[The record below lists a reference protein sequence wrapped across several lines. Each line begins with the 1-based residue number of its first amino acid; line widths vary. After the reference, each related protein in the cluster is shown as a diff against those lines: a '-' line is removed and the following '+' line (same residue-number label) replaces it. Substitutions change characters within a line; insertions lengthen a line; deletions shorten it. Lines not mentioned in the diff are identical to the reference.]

1 MEDRYTISDHGVT
14 WAFHARGKQVLELS
28 GGADGALSL
37 ERAKCGKFGELSALP
52 DKFRLHRSED
62 GCCADVESSG
72 VIPFGCEYRV
82 SREFSLTPGCA
93 VLTSDIS
100 AVNFGKVDGIE
111 LEPVAF
117 CGEWECVEFLIFGE
131 AHCRRIVRGTDG
143 VVYSGDEL
151 PLLIRVAFASGRRI
165 EFAVGADVW
174 RHRAAK
180 RFAAASA
187 GFEIA
192 VAANEVRFTRRVL
205 TYAPEAE
212 PERRP
217 WRFTSLIGWS
227 DGVDASPADGET
239 LSFAACALDAK
250 VRRELRNAVR
260 RSSTSLAWREVSPR
274 ICHEA
279 SHVARNGR
287 GDFEHFDLEE
297 LVADWRWA
305 NRLLRKE
312 GRSLRLSP
320 DPRSVFAESVI
331 LSALGKPLEVL
342 E

>member
-1 MEDRYTISDHGVT
+1 MEELYEIADRGAAWT
-14 WAFHARGKQVLELS
+14 FRARGKQVLELS
-28 GGADGALSL
+28 GGADGALCL
-37 ERAKCGKFGELSALP
+37 ERAKCGKFGELSVLP

-62 GCCADVESSG
+62 GCSADVESSG

-100 AVNFGKVDGIE
+100 AVNYGRVDGIE

-117 CGEWECVEFLIFGE
+117 RGAWKFVEFLIFGE
-131 AHCRRIVRGTDG
+131 ERFRRVERGTDG
-143 VVYSGDEL
+143 IIYSGGEL

-165 EFAVGADVW
+165 EFAAGADVW
-174 RHRAAK
+174 RHRAAQ
-180 RFAAASA
+180 RLAAASA

-192 VAANEVRFTRRVL
+192 VTPAEVRFTRMVL
-205 TYAPEAE
+205 RYASDAE

-227 DGVDASPADGET
+227 DDAGTSPAEGES
-239 LSFAACALDAK
+239 LSFSACALDAK

-260 RSSTSLAWREVSPR
+260 RAAAPLVWRDVAPR
-274 ICHEA
+274 ICREA
-279 SHVARNGR
+279 AHVARNGR

-305 NRLLRKE
+305 NRLLRKD
-312 GRSLRLSP
+312 GRSLRLVP
-320 DPRSVFAESVI
+320 DPRGIFADSVI
-331 LSALGKPLEVL
+331 LSVLSKPLEVL

>member
-1 MEDRYTISDHGVT
+1 MEEQYKIDDHGTAWV
-14 WAFHARGKQVLELS
+14 FRARGKTVLELS
-28 GGADGALSL
+28 GGAEGALCL

-62 GCCADVESSG
+62 GCSADVESSG

-100 AVNFGKVDGIE
+100 AVNYGKVDGIE

-117 CGEWECVEFLIFGE
+117 CGEWEYVEFLIFGE
-131 AHCRRIVRGTDG
+131 ERCRRIVRGTAG

-165 EFAVGADVW
+165 EFAAGADLW
-174 RHRAAK
+174 RHRAA
-180 RFAAASA
+180 RRIAGASA
-187 GFEIA
+187 GFEISVSA
-192 VAANEVRFTRRVL
+192 SEVRLTRRVL

-239 LSFAACALDAK
+239 LSFAVCVLDAK

-260 RSSTSLAWREVSPR
+260 RASTSLVWSGVSPR
-274 ICHEA
+274 ICREA
-279 SHVARNGR
+279 AHVARNGR

-305 NRLLRKE
+305 NRLLRKD
-312 GRSLRLSP
+312 GRSLRLRP
-320 DPRSVFAESVI
+320 DPRSVFADSVI
-331 LSALGKPLEVL
+331 LSILGKPLEVL

>member
-1 MEDRYTISDHGVT
+1 MEELHKISDRGAAWT
-14 WAFHARGKQVLELS
+14 FRARGKAVLELS
-28 GGADGALSL
+28 GGADGSLFL
-37 ERAKCGKFGELSALP
+37 ERAKCGKFGESSALP

-62 GCCADVESSG
+62 GCSADVESSG

-82 SREFSLTPGCA
+82 SREFSLTTGCA

-100 AVNFGKVDGIE
+100 AVNYGRVDGIE
-111 LEPVAF
+111 LEPVVF
-117 CGEWECVEFLIFGE
+117 RGEWKFVEFLLFGE
-131 AHCRRIVRGTDG
+131 ERFRRVERGTDG

-151 PLLIRVAFASGRRI
+151 PLLVRVAFASGRRI
-165 EFAVGADVW
+165 EFSAGADVW

-180 RFAAASA
+180 RISAASA

-192 VAANEVRFTRRVL
+192 LSPAEVRFTRRVL
-205 TYAPEAE
+205 AYAAETE

-227 DGVDASPADGET
+227 DGAAASPAEGEVLT
-239 LSFAACALDAK
+239 FAACALDAK

-260 RSSTSLAWREVSPR
+260 RASASLVWRDVAPR
-274 ICHEA
+274 VCRESA
-279 SHVARNGR
+279 HVARNGR

-305 NRLLRKE
+305 NRQLRKD

-320 DPRSVFAESVI
+320 DAKNLFADSVI
-331 LSALGKPLEVL
+331 LSALNKPLEVL